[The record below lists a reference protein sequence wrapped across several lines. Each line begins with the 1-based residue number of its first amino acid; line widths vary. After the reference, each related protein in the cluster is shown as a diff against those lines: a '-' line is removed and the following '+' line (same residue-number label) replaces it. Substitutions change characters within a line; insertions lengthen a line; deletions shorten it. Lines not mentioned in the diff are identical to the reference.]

1 MFVPRDQD
9 GVQSRETFIGVE
21 TMNWKALNSFR
32 RGWVEHGFKTLVN
45 CKVVERRREERRLAE
60 RCATKHQFQAIKSC
74 IADARNYRVARK
86 LPSLS
91 MAHFD

>member
-1 MFVPRDQD
+1 
-9 GVQSRETFIGVE
+9 
-21 TMNWKALNSFR
+21 MNWKALNSFR
-32 RGWVEHGFKTLVN
+32 RGWVEHGFKTLVD
-45 CKVVERRREERRLAE
+45 CKVVERRRAERRLAE
-60 RCATKHQFQAIKSC
+60 RRATKHHFQAIKSC

>member
-1 MFVPRDQD
+1 
-9 GVQSRETFIGVE
+9 
-21 TMNWKALNSFR
+21 MNWNALNSFR
-32 RGWVEHGFKTLVN
+32 RGWVEHGFKTLVD
-45 CKVVERRREERRLAE
+45 CKIVERRREERRLAE
-60 RCATKHQFQAIKSC
+60 RRATKHQFQAIKSC

>member
-1 MFVPRDQD
+1 
-9 GVQSRETFIGVE
+9 
-21 TMNWKALNSFR
+21 MNWKALDFFR
-32 RGWVEHGFKTLVN
+32 RGRIEHGFKTLVA
-45 CKVVERRREERRLAE
+45 CKIVERRREERRLAE
-60 RCATKHQFQAIKSC
+60 RRATKHQFQAIKSC